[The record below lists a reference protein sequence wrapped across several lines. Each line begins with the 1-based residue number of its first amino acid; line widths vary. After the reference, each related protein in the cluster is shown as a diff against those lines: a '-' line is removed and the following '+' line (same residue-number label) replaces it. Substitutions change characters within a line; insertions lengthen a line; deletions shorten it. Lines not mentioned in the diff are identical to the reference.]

1 MCEKVLYLLSSFL
14 LIIFMAGCGEKEKPS
29 KIGIQE
35 KITDTAKNEIA
46 DHLFFGVSASES
58 PQSIYRK
65 YNSMVSYLEQMM
77 ERQVKLVQ
85 RRTYS
90 ELNELLKEKKVDF
103 AWLAAGAY
111 VNISK
116 DLSADILA
124 LPSKGGKSNYYSYI
138 IVHSDSPVSNFNE
151 LSGKPFAF
159 VDPLSCA
166 GYYYPAYVLSE
177 KGSDPDSFFSKTVFS
192 GGHDRSI
199 GLVLNKEVDGAS
211 VSSIIL
217 HKMQENSH
225 DVKRSVKVIQVSDSL
240 TMGPIVAQ
248 KGMSVELKEH
258 LKEILLN
265 MHLYEE
271 GKAALRNIGIDGF
284 ISGSDLDYT
293 ATRIMVKT
301 LEGIPSR

>member
-1 MCEKVLYLLSSFL
+1 MCKKALYLLSSFL
-14 LIIFMAGCGEKEKPS
+14 FIVFVAGCGEKEKPS
-29 KIGIQE
+29 KISIQK
-35 KITDTAKNEIA
+35 KITDAAKNETE

-65 YNSMVSYLEQMM
+65 YNSMVSYLEHKT

-90 ELNELLKEKKVDF
+90 ELNGLFKEKKVDF

-111 VNISK
+111 VSISK
-116 DLSADILA
+116 DLNTDVLA
-124 LPSKGGKSNYYSYI
+124 LPSKGGKPNYYSYI
-138 IVHSDSPVSNFNE
+138 IVRSDSPVSKFDE

-159 VDPLSCA
+159 VDPLSCS

-177 KGSDPDSFFSKTVFS
+177 KGSGPDSFFSRTVFS

-225 DVKRSVKVIQVSDSL
+225 DVERFAKVIQVSDSL

-248 KGMSVELKEH
+248 KGMSVDLKER

-265 MHLYEE
+265 MHLQED
-271 GKAALRNIGIDGF
+271 GKAALRNMGINGF
-284 ISGSDLDYT
+284 MPGSDLDYT
-293 ATRIMVKT
+293 ATRKMVKIA
-301 LEGIPSR
+301 EGIPTR